1 MISKHLVANSFY
13 HTCRYISD
21 KPGAELLV
29 AEGVRGYDVKLMA
42 EDFTV
47 QQSLR
52 PEKKRACMHAILSFY
67 PGEILSDGKMKTIAE
82 EYLDKLGVTHTQ
94 YVISKHSDKAHIHL
108 HIVANMVSNDG
119 KAIKDSWIGLRG
131 KKIAQ
136 ELTINHQLVQATDKN
151 LKLTHLESLNE
162 YEAARYKIYMAITE
176 LLSKS
181 KSMEELETR
190 LKTRGIETEYKYK
203 GQTKEKQGISFKI
216 GEYRF
221 KGSKIDRKF
230 SYIHLEKMLALQQ
243 KQIVQQPKTEII
255 AKPFQQSAKLFSK
268 ENTNYPTLQPELGIA
283 SEAGKALSD
292 LWNTLMDPGREDGT
306 LPKELLEEQRKKK
319 QRKPNRGLEL

>member
-13 HTCRYISD
+13 HTCKYITD

-42 EDFTV
+42 EDFAT

-67 PGEILSDGKMKTIAE
+67 PGEILSDEKMKTIAK
-82 EYLDKLGVTHTQ
+82 EYLDKLAVTNTQ

-108 HIVANMVSNDG
+108 HIVANMVDNEG

-136 ELTINHQLVQATDKN
+136 ELTIKHQLVQATDKN

-176 LLSKS
+176 LLPKS

-203 GQTKEKQGISFKI
+203 GHTKEKQGISFKM
-216 GEYRF
+216 GEYSF

-230 SYIHLEKMLALQQ
+230 SYISLEKMLALQQ
-243 KQIVQQPKTEII
+243 KQIVQHTKTES
-255 AKPFQQSAKLFSK
+255 KTKLFQQSAKPFLK
-268 ENTNYPTLQPELGIA
+268 ENTNYPTLQPESDIA
-283 SEAGKALSD
+283 SEAGKAMAD
-292 LWNTLMDPGREDGT
+292 LWNTLMDPGREDGA
-306 LPKELLEEQRKKK
+306 LPDELLKEQRKRK
-319 QRKPNRGLEL
+319 QRKPPDGRQL

>member
-13 HTCRYISD
+13 HTCRYITN

-42 EDFTV
+42 EDFAI

-67 PGEILSDGKMKTIAE
+67 PGEILSDEKMKTIAK
-82 EYLDKLGVTHTQ
+82 EYLDKLAVTNTQ

-119 KAIKDSWIGLRG
+119 KAIKDNWIGLRG

-136 ELTINHQLVQATDKN
+136 ELTLKHQLVQATDKN

-176 LLSKS
+176 LLPKS
-181 KSMEELETR
+181 RSMEELETR

-203 GQTKEKQGISFKI
+203 GQTKEKQGISFKM
-216 GEYRF
+216 GEYSF

-230 SYIHLEKMLALQQ
+230 SYLSLEKTLALQQ
-243 KQIVQQPKTEII
+243 KQILQHTKTEIFN
-255 AKPFQQSAKLFSK
+255 KSSDTNKTTLLK
-268 ENTNYPTLQPELGIA
+268 ENTNYPTLQPELDIA

-292 LWNTLMDPGREDGT
+292 LWNTLMDPGREDGS

-319 QRKPNRGLEL
+319 QRKPNHGLEL

>member
-42 EDFTV
+42 EDFAI

-67 PGEILSDGKMKTIAE
+67 PGEILSDEKMKTIAQ
-82 EYLDKLGVTHTQ
+82 EYLDKLAVTNTQ

-136 ELTINHQLVQATDKN
+136 ELTLKHQLVQAGEKN

-162 YEAARYKIYMAITE
+162 YEAARYKIYMSIAE
-176 LLSKS
+176 LLPKS

-190 LKTRGIETEYKYK
+190 LKTRGIETEFKYK
-203 GQTKEKQGISFKI
+203 GHTKEKQGISFKM
-216 GEYRF
+216 GEYSF

-230 SYIHLEKMLALQQ
+230 SYLSLEKTLVLQQ
-243 KQIVQQPKTEII
+243 KQILQHTKTESKHKPIDKIETAYQKENKLQDKQTGISI
-255 AKPFQQSAKLFSK
+255 AKEVDKAVSD
-268 ENTNYPTLQPELGIA
+268 TW
-283 SEAGKALSD
+283 KAL
-292 LWNTLMDPGREDGT
+292 TDPERAEGS

-319 QRKPNRGLEL
+319 QRKPNHGLEL